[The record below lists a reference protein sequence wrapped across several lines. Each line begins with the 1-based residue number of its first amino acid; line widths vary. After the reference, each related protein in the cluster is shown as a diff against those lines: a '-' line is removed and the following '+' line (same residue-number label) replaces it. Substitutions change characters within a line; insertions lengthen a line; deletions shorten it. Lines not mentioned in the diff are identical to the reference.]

1 MIISKR
7 YLDCMRLIR
16 IRAKLLTS
24 HSLVIEVNLQ
34 HSDAKEENHSNSH
47 LKTTHSVHSKEGKF
61 IILILFY
68 RFSDKRVEW
77 LEVDVVPLPV

>member
-16 IRAKLLTS
+16 IRAKLLTL
-24 HSLVIEVNLQ
+24 HSLVIEENLLL
-34 HSDAKEENHSNSH
+34 SDAKEENHSNSH
-47 LKTTHSVHSKEGKF
+47 LRTTHSVHSKEGNF
-61 IILILFY
+61 ILLIFLY